1 MKKSGQIFLPKIIRI
16 KGIPGVITLLDL
28 AVLASD
34 IVPHYAPIL
43 GIPVK
48 TKTDT
53 SL

>member
-1 MKKSGQIFLPKIIRI
+1 MPKIIRT
-16 KGIPGVITLLDL
+16 KGRPGVITLLDL